1 MESLTQYLNGNL
13 DEGSEYAVFQ
23 RSFAENGD
31 YENEGFVKF
40 TTKETEETEDDGLSA
55 TIVVLSVI
63 VGLLVLLIVF
73 GGIVMWR
80 RFQRNE
86 TKSSSRNPQYCSTL
100 ENLEMSPS
108 VNPTTNELGYSNVA
122 TEPSYYNTGLAR
134 NVPATEGQITYEEID
149 KVQSN
154 QVTNYDDVRPTT
166 EDIYQE
172 IDEGTHYQPLNR
184 DRQVTSEGYI
194 KPASGQASLSNP

>member
-1 MESLTQYLNGNL
+1 MNSTPFLTDAFLFVSLIVTQYLNGNL

-80 RFQRNE
+80 RFQRN
-86 TKSSSRNPQYCSTL
+86 
-100 ENLEMSPS
+100 
-108 VNPTTNELGYSNVA
+108 G
-122 TEPSYYNTGLAR
+122 
-134 NVPATEGQITYEEID
+134 
-149 KVQSN
+149 
-154 QVTNYDDVRPTT
+154 
-166 EDIYQE
+166 
-172 IDEGTHYQPLNR
+172 
-184 DRQVTSEGYI
+184 
-194 KPASGQASLSNP
+194 ASLRYNLC